1 MAGII
6 YSEGSGLNNSIFG
19 KSQFPIRS
27 VISQN
32 TEAFEALSLISKIF
46 VMDGSENFAEKYT
59 SETSLGNFEDTGE
72 NGAYPK
78 TSMQE
83 GYSKTIIPMTWKSS
97 FEVTQEMVEDAKN
110 GKLKSKANIFATSY
124 NRTREQFAASILAG
138 GIGDTIKFGSKD
150 YDTTCAD
157 GKSLFNTTHTSITK
171 GCADQSNKFMKTS
184 IMTATET
191 IIDTLQERMQDT
203 KNDDGHL
210 LN

>member
-72 NGAYPK
+72 N
-78 TSMQE
+78 
-83 GYSKTIIPMTWKSS
+83 
-97 FEVTQEMVEDAKN
+97 
-110 GKLKSKANIFATSY
+110 L
-124 NRTREQFAASILAG
+124 
-138 GIGDTIKFGSKD
+138 
-150 YDTTCAD
+150 
-157 GKSLFNTTHTSITK
+157 
-171 GCADQSNKFMKTS
+171 
-184 IMTATET
+184 
-191 IIDTLQERMQDT
+191 
-203 KNDDGHL
+203 
-210 LN
+210 